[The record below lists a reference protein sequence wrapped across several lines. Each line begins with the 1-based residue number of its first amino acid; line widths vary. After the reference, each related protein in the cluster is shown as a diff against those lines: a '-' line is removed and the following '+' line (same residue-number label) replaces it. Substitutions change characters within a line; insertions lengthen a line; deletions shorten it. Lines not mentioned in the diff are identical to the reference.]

1 MFYKN
6 KLFLFRW
13 GPFGPDEYK
22 TNMKKLMELIPKE
35 LKIYFFSSRFQRSI
49 TKGGGGDKILCFY
62 YILKAV
68 FENLLIIFLCFYEFL
83 NYLLKSID
91 CNRHLILPN
100 QQKVAFYLLK
110 QTLNLR
116 LTSSYLILRGLLVGL
131 HLKYKNDC
139 KS

>member
-49 TKGGGGDKILCFY
+49 TKGGEIRSYVFF

-68 FENLLIIFLCFYEFL
+68 FENLLIIFLCFYEFF

-131 HLKYKNDC
+131 HLEYKNDC
-139 KS
+139 

>member
-49 TKGGGGDKILCFY
+49 TKGGGDKILCFY

-68 FENLLIIFLCFYEFL
+68 FENLLIIFLCFYEFF

-131 HLKYKNDC
+131 HLEYKNDC

>member
-35 LKIYFFSSRFQRSI
+35 LKIYFFSSRFQRSMP
-49 TKGGGGDKILCFY
+49 KGEGGDKILCFFH

-68 FENLLIIFLCFYEFL
+68 FENLLIIFLCFYEFF
-83 NYLLKSID
+83 NYLVKSID

-100 QQKVAFYLLK
+100 QQKVAFYLLSHSEGLAGWV
-110 QTLNLR
+110 TLRIQKR
-116 LTSSYLILRGLLVGL
+116 L
-131 HLKYKNDC
+131 
-139 KS
+139 